1 MPLDA
6 RLPIAEAL
14 WDLSWERRSEPT
26 VAAGLARSCRSSVL
40 DELEGAACHQS
51 IPWRRWHPRHEPAPS
66 SCHPPVPPSQA
77 RSTRQRPRTAAMF
90 KIKLEPLK
98 VTAWTLNVFVKFR

>member
-1 MPLDA
+1 MAA
-6 RLPIAEAL
+6 R
-14 WDLSWERRSEPT
+14 
-26 VAAGLARSCRSSVL
+26 LARSCRFSVR

-51 IPWRRWHPRHEPAPS
+51 IPLRRHPRHEPAPS

-77 RSTRQRPRTAAMF
+77 RSARQHPRTAAMF

-98 VTAWTLNVFVKFR
+98 VAAWTLNVFVKFR